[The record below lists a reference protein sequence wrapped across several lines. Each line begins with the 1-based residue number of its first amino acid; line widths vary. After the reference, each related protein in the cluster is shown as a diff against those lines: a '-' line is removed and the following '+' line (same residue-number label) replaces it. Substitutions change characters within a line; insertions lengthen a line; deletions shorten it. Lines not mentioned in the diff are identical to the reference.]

1 MYERYNFKE
10 QNGRIAQVTE
20 FNTRMTYVRDD
31 GRIAVG
37 ATVKSRAKYWF
48 YQKTA
53 PVRHYVGVTR
63 MLRDMALR

>member
-1 MYERYNFKE
+1 MENYKFKE
-10 QNGRIAQVTE
+10 LNGRITQVTE

-53 PVRHYVGVTR
+53 PVRHYGGLTR
-63 MLRDMALR
+63 LFRDYSF